1 MRCIYNKSS
10 TITIRSTV
18 EKIFTKALSTA
29 VGSEIR
35 TKKMT
40 KRNII
45 LWLLCSCFVLAA
57 GAGQVRANGTLLV
70 TSHDCEAYGGEALV
84 GTNMPVQQDD
94 DQSIQKNPAFAHGEK
109 LTYVVSYKAGINT
122 DVAEVN
128 FMTRE
133 VTFNGVKAFQ
143 IDANGRVYPFFRWF
157 FDLNDSYYSTLDQ
170 KTLRPLELRSEISE
184 GKYRTSSKFTYD
196 WKTKQVHTW
205 FRNHK
210 RETATVKTMLLSEV
224 SYDAV
229 ALFFNLRCE
238 DANSFKVGEVRTLEM
253 VLSDTIRRINF
264 RLAAREVRNIKG
276 LGKFRTLKF
285 VCELATSSG
294 ESFKDGSEFTIWI
307 SDDRNKIPLYLE
319 SPIRVGSVRVRLL
332 NVSNLKYPFSS
343 KVK

>member
-1 MRCIYNKSS
+1 MMD
-10 TITIRSTV
+10 
-18 EKIFTKALSTA
+18 EKKLRQMID
-29 VGSEIR
+29 
-35 TKKMT
+35 
-40 KRNII
+40 
-45 LWLLCSCFVLAA
+45 
-57 GAGQVRANGTLLV
+57 GARVVSFDVFDTLLFRI
-70 TSHDCEAYGGEALV
+70 TAWPEAIFALMGQKIGMADFEPFRRKKQQEISETLARAGEAPHADLDQIYAYIA
-84 GTNMPVQQDD
+84 QQDRSRD
-94 DQSIQKNPAFAHGEK
+94 WEKVKELELEMERDAAFRNEEIYRWYRYALEQGKRVIATSDMYLNGRQIRAMIEACG
-109 LTYVVSYKAGINT
+109 YT

-210 RETATVKTMLLSEV
+210 RETATVKTMPLSEV

-264 RLAAREVRNIKG
+264 RLEYII
-276 LGKFRTLKF
+276 T
-285 VCELATSSG
+285 
-294 ESFKDGSEFTIWI
+294 
-307 SDDRNKIPLYLE
+307 
-319 SPIRVGSVRVRLL
+319 
-332 NVSNLKYPFSS
+332 
-343 KVK
+343 